1 MLDDPFES
9 ADRAELEELSEAVRD
24 EDARL
29 HVVALEPLHHH
40 MEELAERVL
49 ERTCAGLIV
58 LDGSNLDI
66 WERHYGAASFRA
78 FMNRVSAAIEES
90 RGSVLRMNDVVC
102 LDADHGDS
110 ILIFLTRSPDE
121 SLGPAVDF
129 ETICTKLKRLI
140 FSHFLTAEWWY
151 HQALEQMAIGSA
163 LIIRND
169 SVDPRREI
177 YRATRQAR
185 HDAQLAQKEV
195 QRQRHRVVGSMIA
208 QRKITTLYQPIV
220 HMRTGAVVGYEALSR
235 AEPVDADR
243 LGVHLFVAAA
253 KAELDGELDQTCRHL
268 SIRRR
273 PELETDVQLFINTLP
288 STFFDPMREL
298 EGMLE
303 QWISDGLRPEQL
315 VFEITEN
322 ITLEQ
327 LRRILPNLRKL
338 RSQGFRF
345 AVDDVGTGA
354 SNLQLLA
361 DVEPDYIKMDISL
374 TRGIATSARKQAL
387 GTYLLELAGKCEAKL
402 IAEGI
407 ENQADHDM
415 CLVLGMELG
424 QGFLLGRPAVYT
436 QNQTA
441 I

>member
-1 MLDDPFES
+1 MQDDPFES
-9 ADRAELEELSEAVRD
+9 ADRTELEELSEAVRD

-29 HVVALEPLHHH
+29 HQVEFKPLHHH
-40 MEELAERVL
+40 LEDIAEMVL
-49 ERTCAGLIV
+49 ERTCSGLII
-58 LDGSNLDI
+58 LDGTNLDI
-66 WERHYGAASFRA
+66 WERQYGAASFRA
-78 FMNRVSAAIEES
+78 FMNRVAEAVDSS
-90 RGSVLRMNDVVC
+90 RGSSIRSSDIVC
-102 LDADHGDS
+102 LDGEAGDS
-110 ILIFLTRSPDE
+110 IIVFLTSSREE
-121 SLGPAVDF
+121 SIGPSIDF
-129 ETICTKLKRLI
+129 ETISDRLKRRI
-140 FSHFLTAEWWY
+140 FGNFLSAEWWY

-169 SVDPRREI
+169 SVDPRREV
-177 YRATRQAR
+177 YRAIRRAR
-185 HDAQLAQKEV
+185 HDAQLSQKEV

-220 HMRTGAVVGYEALSR
+220 HMRTGVVVGYEALSR

-253 KAELDGELDQTCRHL
+253 KAELDGELDQTCRNL

-273 PELETDVQLFINTLP
+273 PELDSDVELFINTLP
-288 STFFDPMREL
+288 ATFFEPMREL
-298 EGMLE
+298 EVILD
-303 QWISDGLRPEQL
+303 QWIEDGLKPEQL

-327 LRRILPNLRKL
+327 LKRVLPNLRKL
-338 RSQGFRF
+338 QARGFKF

-361 DVEPDYIKMDISL
+361 DVEPNYIKMDISL

-387 GTYLLELAGKCEAKL
+387 GTYLLELAGKCEARL

-407 ENQADHDM
+407 ENQEDHDM
-415 CLVLGMELG
+415 CLSLGMELG
-424 QGFLLGRPAVYT
+424 QGYLLGRPASAV
-436 QNQTA
+436 A
-441 I
+441 RSSA